1 VSPPSLATSNR
12 ISAHRT
18 VSAQVRLR
26 QLGQLAVLAL
36 SYFLLAQLSR
46 LVTLHE
52 LGVCPVW
59 LPAGIALA
67 AVLLRGPAM
76 LPGVAIGALADDLAR
91 FTPLAAALG
100 IAAAVTVAAAAGAL
114 LLRRLDSFDPALD
127 RPRHVVS
134 LIGVGATVAPFVAA
148 AGGVCALVAARI
160 VPATEAL
167 PAAALWASG
176 DALGVLLLT
185 TLVLAW
191 KGRRADSAAASASRL
206 PWLLCALQVLVVAGI
221 FLLPPA
227 RLGTAAAA
235 LITLPLAA
243 ILSVLLPLRGVA
255 VMNCALCAASTGATI
270 FGTGPFTGASPGEN
284 LAGLSIYNL
293 VVCSTTLVVAALAL
307 ERQRIADELT
317 GSLERFRGL
326 TALSADWYWEQD
338 EHLRFTYFSPAVSP
352 RFGVDPT
359 TALGRTRFELPVEW
373 QSEQARQQH
382 MRDLDQRL
390 PFHELLL
397 KRTGDA
403 GEPRYFR
410 VSGEPV
416 FGRGGRF
423 RGYRGVTHD
432 VTEVTLGAE
441 ALRASEMRFR
451 SLVKLS
457 NDWFWEQDETFR
469 FTRMEGSADHQ
480 YVPRFEAFIGKYRWD
495 FPWANMTEEDWAAHK
510 RLLTAHRSFRDMEL
524 IGPDNAG
531 QPFHIL
537 VSGEPVF
544 DAHGRFRGYRGTS
557 RDITA
562 MRRAERRT
570 QRLSDLYATLSE
582 ANQAIIHSDSPE
594 RLYQEICRLAIEYG
608 HFVFCRITIID
619 ADSGTLETA
628 AQAGEDRSGLARLRV
643 SLDPSLPE
651 GQGPASDVLR
661 SGVPVV
667 INDIRIDARV
677 ELYRPALQESGVRS
691 IATFPLRRGD
701 YVVGALHLY
710 AGPVDFFEDDLVAL
724 LGKLVANIS
733 FALDNFAR
741 DSARAAAEHALR
753 GSETRFRDFT
763 EAAAEFVW
771 ETDLQGFVTF
781 SSSRVETI
789 SGYRQRELIGHRPQ
803 EFMPPGEAERVHEW
817 LAAHRQADGSFR
829 DLEYRVVSRSGE
841 VRWLLLNGVAILD
854 ENGQRVGWRG
864 TGADITDRRAAE
876 DRITY
881 LATRDPLTELPNRVL
896 LADRL
901 AQGIA
906 AAQRNQR
913 SIALLFIDLDR
924 FKNIN
929 DSLGHEVGDLV
940 LKGAAARLVACVR
953 QGDTLARIGGDEFVM
968 VLEGLRHAEDAAQV
982 AAKIL
987 SALSQPFEVAGH
999 SLITSCSI
1007 GISIFPDDAPDER
1020 TLMKNAD
1027 IAMYHAKERGRNDYQ
1042 FFSPGMNERA
1052 VERLNLETALR
1063 LALEREEF
1071 VLHYQPQV
1079 DIRTGGIVG
1088 VEALIRWQH
1097 PAWGMLAPG
1106 KFIGVA
1112 EETGLIESLGEWT
1125 LLTACQ
1131 QARAWQLAGLP
1142 QIKIA
1147 VNISARQLLRPQ
1159 EFCRKVMSVIELAG
1173 IDPALV
1179 ELEMTE
1185 SLLLQN
1191 ADDNIS
1197 ALSELGK
1204 RHVRVAVDDFGTGYS
1219 SLSYLKQL
1227 PIDTLKIDRSFTNN
1241 LPDDHE
1247 GVVIVQAIVAMAH
1260 SLGLRVTA
1268 EGVETQEQLAML
1280 RDMRCDEYQGFLF
1293 SKPIAAAQMT
1303 ELLRAQTMP
1312 VQMKR

>member
-1 VSPPSLATSNR
+1 MSSPSLAPSDR
-12 ISAHRT
+12 ISAPRT
-18 VSAQVRLR
+18 AGPRILLR
-26 QLGQLAVLAL
+26 QLGAVAVLAVA
-36 SYFLLAQLSR
+36 YFLLAHLSR
-46 LVTLHE
+46 LVALHD
-52 LGVCPVW
+52 LDVSPVW
-59 LPAGIALA
+59 LPAGMALA

-76 LPGVAIGALADDLAR
+76 LLGVAIGALADELAR
-91 FTPLAAALG
+91 STPLAAALG
-100 IAAAVTVAAAAGAL
+100 ITAAVTVAAAAGAL
-114 LLRRLDSFDPALD
+114 LLRHLDDFDTALD

-134 LIGVGATVAPFVAA
+134 LVGAGATLAP
-148 AGGVCALVAARI
+148 LVAAVGGVTALVTVQV
-160 VPATEAL
+160 VPVAEAV
-167 PAAALWASG
+167 PVAALWASG

-191 KGRRADSAAASASRL
+191 TGRRVDNAAAPGSRML
-206 PWLLCALQVLVVAGI
+206 WLLCVLQVLVVACI

-235 LITLPLAA
+235 LVSLPLAG
-243 ILSVLLPLRGVA
+243 ILSVLLPLRWVA
-255 VMNCALCAASTGATI
+255 VMNGALFAASTGATI
-270 FGTGPFTGASPGEN
+270 YGTGPFTGASAGEN

-293 VVCSTTLVVAALAL
+293 MVCSTTLVVAALAL
-307 ERQRIADELT
+307 ERKRVADELA

-338 EHLRFTYFSPAVSP
+338 EHLRFTYFSPATSP
-352 RFGVDPT
+352 RFGVDPDS
-359 TALGRTRFELPVEW
+359 ALGRTRLELPVEW
-373 QSEQARQQH
+373 ESEQARQQH
-382 MRDLDQRL
+382 ILDLDRRL
-390 PFHELLL
+390 PFRELLL
-397 KRTGDA
+397 KRMGDD

-416 FGRGGRF
+416 FDRAGRF
-423 RGYRGVTHD
+423 RGYRGVTRD
-432 VTEVTLGAE
+432 ATDVTLGAE

-451 SLVKLS
+451 GLVTLS
-457 NDWFWEQDETFR
+457 NDWFWEQDESFR
-469 FTRMEGSADHQ
+469 FTRLEGSADHQ
-480 YVPRFEAFIGKYRWD
+480 HVPRFEGFIGKQRWD
-495 FPWANMTEEDWAAHK
+495 FPWTNMTEEDWDAHR
-510 RLLTAHRSFRDMEL
+510 RLLTAHRSFRDLEL
-524 IGPDNAG
+524 IAPDTAG

-537 VSGEPVF
+537 VSGEPVL
-544 DAHGRFRGYRGTS
+544 DAHGKFRGYRGTS

-562 MRRAERRT
+562 MRRSERRT

-594 RLYQEICRLAIEYG
+594 QLYHEICRLAIAHG
-608 HFVFCRITIID
+608 HFVFCRITIIA

-628 AQAGEDRSGLARLRV
+628 AQAGEDRSGLASLRV

-651 GQGPASDVLR
+651 GRGPASDVLR

-677 ELYRPALQESGVRS
+677 ELYRPALQEAGVRS
-691 IATFPLRRGD
+691 IATFPLRRGE

-741 DSARAAAEHALR
+741 DSARAAAERALR
-753 GSETRFRDFT
+753 SSETRFRDFT

-789 SGYRQRELIGHRPQ
+789 SGYRQRELIGHRAQ

-817 LAAHRQADGSFR
+817 LATHRQADGSFR
-829 DLEYRVVSRSGE
+829 DLEYRVLSRSGE
-841 VRWLLLNGVAILD
+841 TRWLVLNGVAILD

-901 AQGIA
+901 AQAIA
-906 AAQRNQR
+906 AAQRSQL
-913 SIALLFIDLDR
+913 SIAVLFVDLDR

-953 QGDTLARIGGDEFVM
+953 QGDTLARIGGDEFVII
-968 VLEGLRHAEDAAQV
+968 VEELRHAEDAAQV

-1020 TLMKNAD
+1020 ALMKNAD

-1052 VERLNLETALR
+1052 VERLNLETAMR

-1079 DIRTGGIVG
+1079 DIRTGRIVG
-1088 VEALIRWQH
+1088 VEALIRWKH
-1097 PAWGMLAPG
+1097 PAWGMLPPG

-1112 EETGLIESLGEWT
+1112 EETGLIEPLGEWT
-1125 LLTACQ
+1125 LLTACE

-1204 RHVRVAVDDFGTGYS
+1204 HHVRVAVDDFGTGYS

-1227 PIDTLKIDRSFTNN
+1227 PIDTLKIDRSFTSN

-1268 EGVETQEQLAML
+1268 EGVETEAQLAML
-1280 RDMRCDEYQGFLF
+1280 RNMRCDEYQGFLF
-1293 SKPIAAAQMT
+1293 SKPIAADAMG
-1303 ELLRAQTMP
+1303 ELLRVQTAP
-1312 VQMKR
+1312 APSPS

>member
-1 VSPPSLATSNR
+1 MSPPSVAPSNR
-12 ISAHRT
+12 ISAPRAASPHIW
-18 VSAQVRLR
+18 LR
-26 QLGQLAVLAL
+26 QLGTLAVLAVG
-36 SYFLLAQLSR
+36 YFLFAHLSR
-46 LVTLHE
+46 LVTLQDLH
-52 LGVCPVW
+52 VSPVW
-59 LPAGIALA
+59 LPAGLALA

-76 LPGVAIGALADDLAR
+76 LPGIALGVLADELAR
-91 FTPLAAALG
+91 STPLAAALG
-100 IAAAVTVAAAAGAL
+100 ITAAATAAAAGGAL
-114 LLRRLDSFDPALD
+114 LLRRLDRFDAALD
-127 RPRHVVS
+127 RPQHVVS
-134 LIGVGATVAPFVAA
+134 LIGAGATVAPLVAA
-148 AGGVCALVAARI
+148 VGGVTALVAARV
-160 VPATEAL
+160 VPVAEAV
-167 PAAALWASG
+167 PVAALWASG

-185 TLVLAW
+185 TFVLAW
-191 KGRRADSAAASASRL
+191 NGRRVDSAAASGSRVL
-206 PWLLCALQVLVVAGI
+206 WLLCVLQALVMAGI

-235 LITLPLAA
+235 LVSLPLAA
-243 ILSVLLPLRGVA
+243 ILSVLLPLRWVA
-255 VMNCALCAASTGATI
+255 VMNGALFAASTGATMY
-270 FGTGPFTGASPGEN
+270 GTGPFTGASAGEN

-293 VVCSTTLVVAALAL
+293 VVCTTTLVVAALAL
-307 ERQRIADELT
+307 ERKRVADGLAD
-317 GSLERFRGL
+317 SLERFRGL

-338 EHLRFTYFSPAVSP
+338 EHLRFTYFSPGVSP
-352 RFGVDPT
+352 RFGVDPS
-359 TALGRTRFELPVEW
+359 TALGRTRLELPVEW
-373 QSEQARQQH
+373 ESEQARQQH
-382 MRDLDQRL
+382 QRDLDQRL
-390 PFHELLL
+390 PFRELLL
-397 KRTGDA
+397 KRMGDD

-416 FGRGGRF
+416 FDRGGRF
-423 RGYRGVTHD
+423 RGYRGATRD
-432 VTEVTLGAE
+432 VTEITLGAE
-441 ALRASEMRFR
+441 ALRASETRFR

-457 NDWFWEQDETFR
+457 NDWFWEQDESFR

-480 YVPRFEAFIGKYRWD
+480 HVPRFDEFIGKHRWD
-495 FPWANMTEEDWAAHK
+495 FPWTNMTEADWDAHR

-524 IGPDNAG
+524 IGPGNTG
-531 QPFHIL
+531 LPFHIL
-537 VSGEPVF
+537 VSGEPVI
-544 DAHGRFRGYRGTS
+544 DAHGNFRGYRGTS
-557 RDITA
+557 RDITP
-562 MRRAERRT
+562 MRRSERRT
-570 QRLSDLYATLSE
+570 QHLSDLYATLSE
-582 ANQAIIHSDSPE
+582 ANQAIMHSDSPE
-594 RLYQEICRLAIEYG
+594 RLYQEICRLAIAYG

-628 AQAGEDRSGLARLRV
+628 AQAGEDRSGLAKLPV
-643 SLDPSLPE
+643 SLDPSVPE
-651 GQGPASDVLR
+651 GRGPASDVLR

-667 INDIRIDARV
+667 INDIGIDARV
-677 ELYRPALQESGVRS
+677 ELYRPALHESGVRS

-701 YVVGALHLY
+701 YIVGALHLY
-710 AGPVDFFEDDLVAL
+710 AGPADFFEDDLIAL

-741 DSARAAAEHALR
+741 DSARAAAERALR

-789 SGYRQRELIGHRPQ
+789 SGYRQRDLIGHRPQ

-817 LAAHRQADGSFR
+817 LATHRRSDGSFR
-829 DLEYRVVSRSGE
+829 DLEYRVLSRSGE
-841 VRWLLLNGVAILD
+841 TRWLLLNGVAILD

-901 AQGIA
+901 AQAIA
-906 AAQRNQR
+906 AAQRSQL
-913 SIALLFIDLDR
+913 SIAVLFVDLDR

-953 QGDTLARIGGDEFVM
+953 QGDTLARIGGDEFV
-968 VLEGLRHAEDAAQV
+968 VILEELRHAEDAAQV

-1020 TLMKNAD
+1020 TLMRNAD

-1052 VERLNLETALR
+1052 VERLNLETAMR

-1112 EETGLIESLGEWT
+1112 EETGLIEALGEWT
-1125 LLTACQ
+1125 LLTACR
-1131 QARAWQLAGLP
+1131 QARAWHLAGLP
-1142 QIKIA
+1142 QIKVA
-1147 VNISARQLLRPQ
+1147 VNISAPQL
-1159 EFCRKVMSVIELAG
+1159 
-1173 IDPALV
+1173 
-1179 ELEMTE
+1179 
-1185 SLLLQN
+1185 
-1191 ADDNIS
+1191 
-1197 ALSELGK
+1197 
-1204 RHVRVAVDDFGTGYS
+1204 
-1219 SLSYLKQL
+1219 
-1227 PIDTLKIDRSFTNN
+1227 
-1241 LPDDHE
+1241 
-1247 GVVIVQAIVAMAH
+1247 
-1260 SLGLRVTA
+1260 
-1268 EGVETQEQLAML
+1268 
-1280 RDMRCDEYQGFLF
+1280 
-1293 SKPIAAAQMT
+1293 
-1303 ELLRAQTMP
+1303 
-1312 VQMKR
+1312 